1 MQKEEIAAKY
11 SNVLM
16 LLEKAEKDLNN
27 EKIKLESEEKTEK
40 TEIEINELND
50 VISKFEE
57 LNNKFKTEIEQLE
70 ESSEWDKL
78 CIAFFGETNA
88 GKSTLIE
95 SLRIIYD
102 DEKRRETLLKQK
114 QLYCE
119 ELADNFTKYDD
130 FVKQLSEMNNAVI
143 KQAKKQH
150 VKSIIK
156 SIGLVFCGAVAGFA
170 LSYLYFGVM

>member
-1 MQKEEIAAKY
+1 
-11 SNVLM
+11 M
-16 LLEKAEKDLNN
+16 LLENAEKDLKR
-27 EKIKLESEEKTEK
+27 EKAELESGEKTK
-40 TEIEINELND
+40 EIEEEINELNGI
-50 VISKFEE
+50 ISHFEE
-57 LNNKFKTEIEQLE
+57 LNNAFETEIKQLE

-119 ELADNFTKYDD
+119 ETAENITRYDD
-130 FVKQLSEMNNAVI
+130 LVKQLSEMNTAVDKQVKRQRLKSVIKSTGLVLGGAAAGAVI
-143 KQAKKQH
+143 
-150 VKSIIK
+150 
-156 SIGLVFCGAVAGFA
+156 
-170 LSYLYFGVM
+170 SYLYFGVI